1 MIPQEMLDKVTEF
14 NAAMGILAGA
24 CAWWRRGSEDEDAMV
39 SDAADTVLDTL
50 ADADTVSRIDCLTD
64 RNLRDQLSVG
74 EAEEL
79 HRERELRRFGWR
91 RN

>member
-14 NAAMGILAGA
+14 SAALGVLAGA
-24 CAWWRRGSEDEDAMV
+24 CAWWRRGSADEDAMV

-64 RNLRDQLSVG
+64 RNLRDQLSVE

-79 HRERELRRFGWR
+79 HRERELRRFGCR